1 MVSTKLPRDS
11 SDSMSSA
18 PGMMNEER
26 EILSALSASERL
38 SWAVNRFEGRFALTT
53 SFGIQS
59 AVLLHMLSCLKNGD
73 LVPVIWV
80 DTGYLPEETYLYSET
95 LQKLLNIR
103 LVVAQSSMSPARME
117 AVEGRLWETGSVQD
131 LEIYHRIRKV
141 EPLEQAFSSLGIQC
155 WASGV
160 RRGQTDHRDQMTWL
174 DPIRGRLSLRPLLD
188 WTAKDVFYYMQ
199 NNDLPQHP
207 LFDKGY
213 STVGDWHSS
222 GPDADSLNGRKTRF
236 GGMKQ
241 ECGIHL
247 PSDAVEGLM
256 GDGI

>member
-1 MVSTKLPRDS
+1 
-11 SDSMSSA
+11 
-18 PGMMNEER
+18 
-26 EILSALSASERL
+26 
-38 SWAVNRFEGRFALTT
+38 
-53 SFGIQS
+53 
-59 AVLLHMLSCLKNGD
+59 
-73 LVPVIWV
+73 
-80 DTGYLPEETYLYSET
+80 
-95 LQKLLNIR
+95 
-103 LVVAQSSMSPARME
+103 
-117 AVEGRLWETGSVQD
+117 
-131 LEIYHRIRKV
+131 
-141 EPLEQAFSSLGIQC
+141 
-155 WASGV
+155 
-160 RRGQTDHRDQMTWL
+160 MTWL